1 MKQLI
6 LGIVLALQCGVSNAF
21 SYTLELPE
29 AELQAKAD
37 AMMPLEKKKLFVTT
51 ILTNPVIDLLASTN
65 EIGLTTDVSVKA
77 PGNISGSGKVSFRG
91 SLRYENDSGS
101 FFFEDLNIDSLIVE
115 KVPSES
121 IPKIKKMLES
131 VARKFLATN
140 PVYKFKDD
148 NLKHKL
154 AKSSLKSIRVDSEI
168 LFVELGLF

>member
-1 MKQLI
+1 MKQLF
-6 LGIVLALQCGVSNAF
+6 LGIILALQCGVSSAF

-29 AELQAKAD
+29 AELQVKAD
-37 AMMPLEKKKLFVTT
+37 AMMPLEKKKFFVTT

-77 PGNISGSGKVSFRG
+77 PGNIAGSGKVSFRG
-91 SLRYENDSGS
+91 SLRYDNDSGS
-101 FFFEDLNIDSLIVE
+101 FFFENLNVDSLIVE
-115 KVPSES
+115 NVSPES
-121 IPKIKKMLES
+121 LPKIKKMLEY
-131 VARKFLATN
+131 VARKFLAVK

-154 AKSSLKSIRVDSEI
+154 AKSVLKSIRVDSGI